1 MAQTEDVLRYI
12 QQNGSINPAQ
22 AFYELGVY
30 RLGARIFDLR
40 AEGHNIE
47 TEIRRKEGKR
57 WAVYK
62 LKKPLPG
69 WQTGKR
75 QGDEGATLPSESN
88 TKD

>member
-1 MAQTEDVLRYI
+1 MTQAQQILSYMEHT
-12 QQNGSINPAQ
+12 GSIDPAE

-40 AEGHNIE
+40 AEGYDIE

-57 WAVYK
+57 WAVYR

-69 WQTGKR
+69 GQTGKR

>member
-1 MAQTEDVLRYI
+1 MTQEQDILAYLQK
-12 QQNGSINPAQ
+12 NGTIDPAQ

-40 AEGHNIE
+40 AEGHAIE

-57 WAVYK
+57 WAVYT

-69 WQTGKR
+69 GQTGKR

-88 TKD
+88 TKY